1 MQGTTLER
9 VVAALEG
16 TGFEHGVIAAAPYRR
31 LATVC
36 AAIDA
41 ELDGAPR
48 EFTEQERQEQA
59 RLVASAQAWAAHVA
73 DGGVL
78 TSSDGTTL
86 AGLLRNLADV
96 VSAIGARSN

>member
-16 TGFEHGVIAAAPYRR
+16 SGFEHGVIAAAPYRR
-31 LATVC
+31 LAAVC

-48 EFTEQERQEQA
+48 QFTDQERQEHA
-59 RLVASAQAWAAHVA
+59 RLVATAQAWAAHINE
-73 DGGVL
+73 GGVL
-78 TSSDGTTL
+78 TSSDGETL
-86 AGLLRNLADV
+86 AVLMRSLADV
-96 VSAIGARSN
+96 VSTIGARSA

>member
-1 MQGTTLER
+1 MQGRTLDR
-9 VVAALEG
+9 IVGALEG
-16 TGFEHGVIAAAPYRR
+16 AGFEYGVIAAAPYER

-48 EFTEQERQEQA
+48 DFTDQERQEHA
-59 RLVASAQAWAAHVA
+59 RLVATAQAWAAHVGE
-73 DGGVL
+73 GGVL
-78 TSSDGTTL
+78 TSSDGATL
-86 AGLLRNLADV
+86 AVLLRSLADV